1 MSPSC
6 NPTCGSCRK
15 HTTKCPHGT
24 QSMPAGGQGSKATR
38 KSADGSLGLDAH
50 CTVLHSPR
58 GRCGRALRCSTPC
71 CHLPTLSLSPH
82 SPGTRRIPQNGML
95 PWGSENP
102 LPYFQARTNTS
113 KISTNPFQM
122 LHMSQKRARGSV
134 APETKRLSSRVLFH
148 LPGPAA

>member
-1 MSPSC
+1 MLIAQCYTLPEAGVDGLSGAPLPA
-6 NPTCGSCRK
+6 PTC
-15 HTTKCPHGT
+15 P
-24 QSMPAGGQGSKATR
+24 
-38 KSADGSLGLDAH
+38 
-50 CTVLHSPR
+50 
-58 GRCGRALRCSTPC
+58 
-71 CHLPTLSLSPH
+71 LSLSPH

-134 APETKRLSSRVLFH
+134 APETKKLSSRVLFH
-148 LPGPAA
+148 LAEPAA